1 MASDRLPAWSA
12 LALDLHFKETMK
24 RLVPTFDRYA
34 LALLATVAL
43 AAALPCRGAF
53 AAAFETL
60 TTIAIVLLFFLHG
73 ARLSRDAVIAG
84 LVHWRLHL
92 LVLASTYLLFPL
104 IGVGIEALLPAALLP
119 SGLVVGILFLCAL
132 PSTVQ
137 SSIAFTAIARGNV
150 AAAVCS
156 ASLSNLLGVF
166 LAPMLVSL
174 LLHSSAAGVSGS
186 GSIGKIVLELFV
198 PFVAGHLA
206 RPWIGRRVDRSRRLL
221 AYTDRGT
228 VLLVVYVAF
237 SASMVEGLWHNVPWP
252 TLGVLFALLA
262 LMLAFIL
269 LATTWLSRRFGFG
282 REDEIAIVFCGSKKS
297 LASGVPIARILF
309 AGSPALGMIV
319 LPVLIY
325 HQLQLLVCA
334 VLAQHYARRSDQ
346 AATLK
351 QEAA

>member
-1 MASDRLPAWSA
+1 
-12 LALDLHFKETMK
+12 MK
-24 RLVPTFDRYA
+24 RLVPSFDRYA

-43 AAALPCRGAF
+43 AAVLPCRGAT
-53 AAAFETL
+53 AAAFDAL
-60 TTIAIVLLFFLHG
+60 STIAIVLLFFLHG

-84 LVHWRLHL
+84 LVHWRLHM
-92 LVLASTYLLFPL
+92 LVLAGTYLLFPL
-104 IGVGIEALLPAALLP
+104 LGISIEALLPAALLP

-174 LLHSSAAGVSGS
+174 LLHSSADGSSGP
-186 GSIGKIVLELFV
+186 GSVGKIVLQLFV
-198 PFVAGHLA
+198 PFVAGHLV
-206 RPWIGRRVDRSRRLL
+206 RPWIGRRVERSSRLL

-228 VLLVVYVAF
+228 VLLIVYVAF
-237 SASMVEGLWHNVPWP
+237 SASMVEGLWRLLP
-252 TLGVLFALLA
+252 LSSLALLFG
-262 LMLAFIL
+262 LLGGMLAIVL
-269 LATTWLSRRFGFG
+269 AATTLLSRRLGFSTA
-282 REDEIAIVFCGSKKS
+282 DEIAIVFCGSKKS

-309 AGSPALGMIV
+309 AGNPALGMIV

-334 VLAQHYARRSDQ
+334 VLAQRYARGSIQSPTR
-346 AATLK
+346 A
-351 QEAA
+351 